1 MNKSEFENLKPNKPQ
16 TSQLNI
22 GAVIGSAY
30 SDSDLK
36 DRVNYW
42 LDHYTKYGESHYAD
56 TKDCRLFEIYCDKRL
71 DRVLNELEIDEH
83 EVEPMADRISALF

>member
-1 MNKSEFENLKPNKPQ
+1 MTIEAENTNEPQKP
-16 TSQLNI
+16 QLNI

-42 LDHYTKYGESHYAD
+42 LDHYIKYGDSHYAD
-56 TKDCRLFEIYCDKRL
+56 TKDW
-71 DRVLNELEIDEH
+71 
-83 EVEPMADRISALF
+83 RIS